1 VIIHLTVSMVACLP
15 AVSRDLIGGE
25 GRLLDPD
32 QAPAG
37 TRRRQWHDEEFAPRM
52 TEMST
57 LDVAAGAVRRDET
70 VEIVL
75 LVAIGILQL
84 TDERSS

>member
-1 VIIHLTVSMVACLP
+1 
-15 AVSRDLIGGE
+15 
-25 GRLLDPD
+25 
-32 QAPAG
+32 
-37 TRRRQWHDEEFAPRM
+37 M